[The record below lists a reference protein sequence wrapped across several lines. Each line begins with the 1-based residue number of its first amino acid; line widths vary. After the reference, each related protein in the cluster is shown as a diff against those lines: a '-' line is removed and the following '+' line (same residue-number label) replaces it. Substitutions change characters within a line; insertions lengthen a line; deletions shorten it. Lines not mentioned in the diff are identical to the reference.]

1 MKIAGRVD
9 YALSCLLR
17 IADKCGKGAVTAQE
31 IAEKENL
38 KEDYVEQLLI
48 LLRRKGIIK
57 STKGQGGGYLLA
69 KSPSRITMK
78 DVIEAIEK
86 DVLEI
91 VCFRK
96 KGRRHKCAHM
106 EDCRIRGLW
115 MKVKRDVEL
124 VFDKFN
130 LEKML
135 SRRKKEKNWNKI

>member
-1 MKIAGRVD
+1 MKIASRVD

-17 IADKCGKGAVTAQE
+17 IADRRGKSPVTASE
-31 IAEKENL
+31 IAAKEKL

-57 STKGQGGGYLLA
+57 STRGPGGGYLLA
-69 KSPSRITMK
+69 KPPSRITMK

-91 VCFRK
+91 ICFRK

-115 MKVKRDVEL
+115 LKVKKDIEL
-124 VFDKFN
+124 VFDKFD

-135 SRRKKEKNWNKI
+135 SRRRKEKNWK